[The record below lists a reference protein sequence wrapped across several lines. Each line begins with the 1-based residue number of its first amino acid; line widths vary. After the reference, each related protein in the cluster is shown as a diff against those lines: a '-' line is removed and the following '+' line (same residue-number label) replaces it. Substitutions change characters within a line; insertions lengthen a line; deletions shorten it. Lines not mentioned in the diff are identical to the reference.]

1 MIQAKKRFGQN
12 FLHDEEVLSKIIQ
25 AIPKETKK
33 IVEIGVGLGD
43 LTQRLLKFAKVKAYE
58 IDTELIPF
66 LTKKFQKQLKDEN
79 LELLCEDAS
88 EAFMPSLDTQKYFLV
103 ANLPYYI
110 ASKLILQAL
119 QDVNCEGLLVMV
131 QKELALKFC
140 AKSGESDFSAL
151 SVLSAMINQREVLFE
166 VSPQS
171 FTPMPKVVSAVML
184 LRKTCQYS
192 EICDIEAFKVFLK
205 DCFKAPRKQL
215 VSNLKHIKAQ
225 LLQSLKKQG
234 LKANAR
240 AHELSVESFLEI
252 YENVKDYYERGKKYE
267 YKCKYKFKCEEQ

>member
-43 LTQRLLKFAKVKAYE
+43 LTQRLLRFAKVKAYE

-88 EAFMPSLDTQKYFLV
+88 EAFMPSLDTQRYFLV

-151 SVLSAMINQREVLFE
+151 SVLSAMISQREVLFE
-166 VSPQS
+166 VPPQS

-205 DCFKAPRKQL
+205 DCFRAPRKQL

-240 AHELSVESFLEI
+240 AHELSVKSFLEI

-267 YKCKYKFKCEEQ
+267 YKCKYKFKCEE

>member
-151 SVLSAMINQREVLFE
+151 SVLSAMISQREVLFE

-240 AHELSVESFLEI
+240 AHELSVKSFLEI

-267 YKCKYKFKCEEQ
+267 YKCKYKFKCEE

>member
-151 SVLSAMINQREVLFE
+151 SVLSAMISQREVLFE

-184 LRKTCQYS
+184 LQKTCQYS

-267 YKCKYKFKCEEQ
+267 YKCKYKFKCEE

>member
-1 MIQAKKRFGQN
+1 MIQAKKQFGQN
-12 FLHDEEVLSKIIQ
+12 FLHDEAVLSKIIQ
-25 AIPKETKK
+25 AIPKETKR

-43 LTQRLLKFAKVKAYE
+43 LTQRLLEFAKVKAYE
-58 IDTELIPF
+58 IDKELLPF

-88 EAFMPSLDTQKYFLV
+88 EAFKPSLDTQTYFLV

-119 QDVNCEGLLVMV
+119 QDTNCKGLLVMV
-131 QKELALKFC
+131 QKEVALKFC

-151 SVLSAMINQREVLFE
+151 SVLSAMISQRELLFE
-166 VSPQS
+166 VPPQS
-171 FTPMPKVVSAVML
+171 FTPMPKVISAVML
-184 LRKTCQYS
+184 LQKTCQYS
-192 EICDIEAFKVFLK
+192 EICDIDAFKVFLK

-215 VSNLKHIKAQ
+215 VSNLKPIKAQ
-225 LLQSLKKQG
+225 LLQSLKKQA
-234 LKANAR
+234 LKANVR

-252 YENVKDYYERGKKYE
+252 YENVKDYYERGKKHE
-267 YKCKYKFKCEEQ
+267 HKCKHEFKCEE

>member
-12 FLHDEEVLSKIIQ
+12 FLHDEAVLSKIIQ
-25 AIPKETKK
+25 AIPKELDK

-43 LTQRLLKFAKVKAYE
+43 LTQRLLEISRVKAYE
-58 IDTELIPF
+58 IDAELMPF
-66 LTKKFQKQLKDEN
+66 LTKKFQKQLKDES

-88 EAFMPSLDTQKYFLV
+88 KAFTPSLDTQEYFLV

-119 QDVNCEGLLVMV
+119 QDTNCKGLLVMV

-151 SVLSAMINQREVLFE
+151 SVLSALICQREVLFE
-166 VSPQS
+166 VPPQS
-171 FTPMPKVVSAVML
+171 FTPMPKVVSSVMFL
-184 LRKTCQYS
+184 QKRREFS
-192 EICDIEAFKVFLK
+192 EICEIYAFEDFLK

-215 VSNLKHIKAQ
+215 ISNLKPLKAQ
-225 LLQSLKKQG
+225 LLECLERLN
-234 LKANAR
+234 LKANIR

-252 YENVKDYYERGKKYE
+252 YKNVKDYYGAKKRQHE
-267 YKCKYKFKCEEQ
+267 CEKQQALSL

>member
-88 EAFMPSLDTQKYFLV
+88 EAFMPSLDTQRYFLV

-151 SVLSAMINQREVLFE
+151 SVLSAMISQREVLFE

-171 FTPMPKVVSAVML
+171 FTPMPKVISAVML

-215 VSNLKHIKAQ
+215 ISNLKHIKAQ

-267 YKCKYKFKCEEQ
+267 YKCKYKFKCEE

>member
-43 LTQRLLKFAKVKAYE
+43 LTQRLLRFAKVKAYE

-88 EAFMPSLDTQKYFLV
+88 EAFMPSLDTQRYFLV

-151 SVLSAMINQREVLFE
+151 SVLSAMISQREVLFE
-166 VSPQS
+166 VPPQS
-171 FTPMPKVVSAVML
+171 FTPMPKVISAVML

-205 DCFKAPRKQL
+205 DCFRAPRKQL

-240 AHELSVESFLEI
+240 AHELSVKSFLEI

-267 YKCKYKFKCEEQ
+267 YKCKYKFKCEE